1 MGTDIKNDKAQCLL
15 APATCSAS
23 RSKYKTVLLDPPWQ
37 ICTGGKGGWGTPQNH
52 YPVMATAQIINE
64 LQWMKP
70 LICEQAHCY
79 LWVVNNKLQDGL
91 DVMKELGFQYI
102 TNLVWVKNKMGLG
115 QYFRGQHELLFFGRK
130 GNPLP
135 YKKENGKRVTI
146 PSVIIEPKGEHSK
159 KPSSFYEIIE
169 RTSDGPYIELFA
181 RRKRL
186 GWHAWGNEIPCDVN
200 LVTQNEKS

>member
-1 MGTDIKNDKAQCLL
+1 MGTDIKNDKAQRPL

-91 DVMKELGFQYI
+91 DAFSQLALSFP
-102 TNLVWVKNKMGLG
+102 L
-115 QYFRGQHELLFFGRK
+115 HCLFTAH
-130 GNPLP
+130 
-135 YKKENGKRVTI
+135 V
-146 PSVIIEPKGEHSK
+146 
-159 KPSSFYEIIE
+159 
-169 RTSDGPYIELFA
+169 RTLCSINSGY
-181 RRKRL
+181 
-186 GWHAWGNEIPCDVN
+186 
-200 LVTQNEKS
+200 